1 LIAAGTC
8 AASEALAVVV
18 LLDVELDVVL
28 EDEELLLPH
37 PVSTTRTTT
46 TAAAAATSF
55 LIRTLLGI
63 WGLNLEGP
71 KSPAV

>member
-8 AASEALAVVV
+8 AASEALAVLV
-18 LLDVELDVVL
+18 LLEVELDVVL

-37 PVSTTRTTT
+37 PARTTRTST

-55 LIRTLLGI
+55 LIRTLLGLL
-63 WGLNLEGP
+63 GD
-71 KSPAV
+71 

>member
-8 AASEALAVVV
+8 AASEALAALV
-18 LLDVELDVVL
+18 LLEVELDVVL

-37 PVSTTRTTT
+37 PASTTRTST

-55 LIRTLLGI
+55 LIRTLLGDL
-63 WGLNLEGP
+63 GTEP
-71 KSPAV
+71 

>member
-8 AASEALAVVV
+8 AASEALAALV
-18 LLDVELDVVL
+18 LLEVELDVVL

-37 PVSTTRTTT
+37 PASTTRTSA

-55 LIRTLLGI
+55 LIRTLLGDL
-63 WGLNLEGP
+63 GTEP
-71 KSPAV
+71 